1 MLLLGEK
8 RPAKETMEVHGYAKK
23 KKGTLLNTLPCRI
36 KTTSVAFGMRE
47 TVVGE
52 ISQRLTKR
60 LEGGL
65 TSLYFVQKNSYPDT
79 KQ

>member
-36 KTTSVAFGMRE
+36 KTTSVAEGKKE
-47 TVVGE
+47 TMVGR
-52 ISQRLTKR
+52 ITHTLKKR
-60 LEGGL
+60 PDGGF
-65 TSLYFVQKNSYPDT
+65 TSDYFVENKYSHAR